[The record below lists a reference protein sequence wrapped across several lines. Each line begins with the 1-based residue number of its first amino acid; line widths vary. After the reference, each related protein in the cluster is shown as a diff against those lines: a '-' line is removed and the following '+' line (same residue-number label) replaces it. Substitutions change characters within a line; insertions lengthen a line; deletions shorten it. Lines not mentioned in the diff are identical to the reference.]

1 MRKSHA
7 LSAPPATVPG
17 GRATTN
23 EKGRTLQEKLANLT
37 GRLRRH
43 SEEAREEGKRGSKGF
58 TLIELMVVL
67 LIIGILMAIAIPT
80 YLSERNNAQNTA
92 AQATVRNA
100 LIAVKANYAELNEY
114 AIPASSTASSYAAY
128 MQGEEPALK
137 WAGGGTAVD
146 QINAVS
152 EARFDNDQSIVL
164 SAWSPNG
171 KCWSAADIET
181 SSSSSSLAQGV
192 WYNESTPASGS
203 GGSGA
208 GCTATA
214 PTSATGWY
222 STWTNRQVTP

>member
-1 MRKSHA
+1 MRNRT
-7 LSAPPATVPG
+7 LSAHGLLPSRD
-17 GRATTN
+17 GRARTD
-23 EKGRTLQEKLANLT
+23 EKGETLKEKLGNLT
-37 GRLRRH
+37 ARLRRRA
-43 SEEAREEGKRGSKGF
+43 EEGREDGKRGSKGF

-128 MQGEEPALK
+128 MQGEEPSLTWDGAT
-137 WAGGGTAVD
+137 TAVD
-146 QINAVS
+146 KINAVS
-152 EARFDNDQSIVL
+152 EARFDSNQSIVL

-171 KCWSAADIET
+171 KCWTAADVET
-181 SSSSSSLAQGV
+181 SSSSSTLGQGV
-192 WYNESTPASGS
+192 WYNESAPATG
-203 GGSGA
+203 

-214 PTSATGWY
+214 PTSSTGWY
-222 STWTNRQVTP
+222 STWTNRQTAP